1 MVDIFVYRNGSVST
15 AERVDPAWLDPE
27 SGVVVWVD
35 LTEPT
40 DSELAPLTEI
50 FHFHPLSIE
59 DAKAEINQ
67 PKIETYDGYLYVVL
81 HGIDSTARVLATHD
95 VDFFVGTNYV
105 VSVHD
110 AMSRSFP
117 EVAEICRRNPR
128 VLGDGPAAMV
138 HRLVDTM
145 VDHYRPEVERI
156 ADRIEELEDSILE
169 ELEHNNVQRDILS
182 LKRDVTSLRR
192 VVLPQRDV
200 LGRLARREF
209 PQLTD
214 EVSYRF
220 RDVYDHVVRVSDEAL
235 LFQDRIN
242 AMFETHLANVSNRL
256 NQIMKVLTILST
268 IFLPLSVL
276 TSLYGMNVDL
286 PHLPGGAGMQFW
298 WVLGMMVTMSG
309 TMLWFFRRRR
319 WI

>member
-1 MVDIFVYRNGSVST
+1 MVDILVYRNGSVST

-40 DSELAPLTEI
+40 DHELAPLTEV

-59 DAKAEINQ
+59 DAKAETNQ
-67 PKIETYDGYLYVVL
+67 PKIETYDHYLYIVL
-81 HGIDSTARVLATHD
+81 HGIDSTAQVLATHD
-95 VDFFVGTNYV
+95 VDFFLGPNYV

-110 AMSRSFP
+110 GLSRSFP
-117 EVAEICRRNPR
+117 EVADICRRNPR
-128 VLGDGPAAMV
+128 VLGEGPAAMV

-145 VDHYRPEVERI
+145 VDHYAPEVERI
-156 ADRIEELEDSILE
+156 ADRLDELEDGILADRE
-169 ELEHNNVQRDILS
+169 ANDVQREILG
-182 LKRDVTSLRR
+182 LKRDVTALRR

-214 EVSYRF
+214 EVSYRY

-242 AMFETHLANVSNRL
+242 AMFEAHLANVSNRL

-268 IFLPLSVL
+268 VFLPLSVL
-276 TSLYGMNVDL
+276 TSMYGMNVDL
-286 PHLPGGAGMQFW
+286 PHFPGGAGMQFW
-298 WVLGMMVTMSG
+298 WVLGMMLGLSG
-309 TMLWFFRRRR
+309 SMLWYFRRRR
-319 WI
+319 WM